1 MKILFTIFLLP
12 IIAMAQSDWKEVT
25 AIAAMGLVAGI
36 ADGQREV
43 IQHNKW
49 AYRDRHPK
57 ANENWWNPDST
68 FKRAN
73 GTTWAGGTVFA
84 WTKDKYHLNQA
95 IRQSMFL
102 GQTTLI
108 AFVQVGD
115 YKKHGKFRWGKLL
128 LNLAIMQGS
137 YMMAKGL
144 THKFYQL

>member
-1 MKILFTIFLLP
+1 
-12 IIAMAQSDWKEVT
+12 MAEAQQWKEIT
-25 AIAAMGLVAGI
+25 AIAAMGMIAGV

-43 IQHNKW
+43 IVHNKW
-49 AYRDRHPK
+49 AYRSRHPQ

-68 FKRAN
+68 WKRADN
-73 GTTWAGGTVFA
+73 GPQFLVF
-84 WTKDKYHLNQA
+84 TKDKYHLNQF

-102 GQTTLI
+102 GQTTVI
-108 AFVQVGD
+108 AIVQVGD

-144 THKFYQL
+144 THKFYQP

>member
-1 MKILFTIFLLP
+1 MKTLLIIILFP
-12 IIAMAQSDWKEVT
+12 ILSEAQQWKEIT
-25 AIAAMGLVAGI
+25 AIAAMGMIAGV

-43 IQHNKW
+43 IVHNKW
-49 AYRDRHPK
+49 AYRSRHPK

-68 FKRAN
+68 WKRAN

-84 WTKDKYHLNQA
+84 WTKDKYHLNQM

-108 AFVQVGD
+108 AIVQVGD

-137 YMMAKGL
+137 YMIAKGA
-144 THKFYQL
+144 THKFYQQ

>member
-1 MKILFTIFLLP
+1 MKILLTILFP
-12 IIAMAQSDWKEVT
+12 IIAFGQSDWKEVS

-68 FKRAN
+68 WKRADK
-73 GTTWAGGTVFA
+73 GPQFLVF
-84 WTKDKYHLNQA
+84 TKDKYHLNQA

-108 AFVQVGD
+108 AIVQVGD
-115 YKKHGKFRWGKLL
+115 YKKNGKFRWKKLL
-128 LNLAIMQGS
+128 INLAIMQGS
-137 YMMAKGL
+137 YMLAKGA